1 MAIQIDPALLEKVYE
16 LRAVARTKWDA
27 VKAATNEAQ
36 VADAAAQ
43 NALDEAI
50 GIVGHVL
57 AFEQQIIGF
66 GRGPKSHSRRLL
78 VKRVRIVRDGLQA
91 EGKSVD
97 KAGEVGTMVLQCML
111 TNATDLGTLEQFKG
125 AK

>member
-1 MAIQIDPALLEKVYE
+1 MIQIDPALLEKVDE

-36 VADAAAQ
+36 VADAKAQ

-50 GIVGHVL
+50 GLVGHVL
-57 AFEQQIIGF
+57 AFEQRVVGYV
-66 GRGPKSHSRRLL
+66 RAPKSHSRRLL

-91 EGKSVD
+91 EGKSVG
-97 KAGEVGTMVLQCML
+97 KAGEVGTMVLQCYLADAEDM
-111 TNATDLGTLEQFKG
+111 GTLEQFKG